1 MWRVSG
7 GNLPTLTIK
16 VGRVRFSLRHKR
28 EDEIQPNQG
37 PKWVT

>member
-7 GNLPTLTIK
+7 GDLPTLTIK
-16 VGRVRFSLRHKR
+16 VGLWFSLRHKR